1 MSDFETGASTAAANN
16 LVLSVL
22 NDGAAYETRKNCG
35 FAELQGA
42 KHGRHSFAELVRNEA
57 AKQRASGSKFS
68 AAAISEAAGL
78 VRAQT
83 IAHCLEIIREEWDG
97 GRITVFGRKWRDNV
111 NGNTY
116 FSARVVIPTAA
127 GARWVSIPFQYGYGD
142 QWQWEAV
149 KVLRKIGFF
158 ADKPERVAPRYEL
171 PLDFTFEGL
180 HLKKNMYSGVH
191 I

>member
-1 MSDFETGASTAAANN
+1 MSDFETGATTAAANN

-22 NDGAAYETRKNCG
+22 NDGATYETRKHCG
-35 FAELQGA
+35 FAELQGTT
-42 KHGRHSFAELVRNEA
+42 HGSHSFIGLVRNEA
-57 AKQRASGSKFS
+57 EKQRANGSKFP
-68 AAAISEAAGL
+68 AASIGEAARL

-83 IAHCLEIIREEWDG
+83 ITHCLEIIRDEWDG
-97 GRITVFGRKWRDNV
+97 GRISVCGRKWRDNV

-116 FSARVVIPTAA
+116 FSARLVIPTTV

-142 QWQWEAV
+142 QWQWEAI

-158 ADKPERVAPRYEL
+158 ADKPERVTPRYEL
-171 PLDFTFEGL
+171 PVDFIFEGL
-180 HLKKNMYSGVH
+180 HLKKNMYSGVS